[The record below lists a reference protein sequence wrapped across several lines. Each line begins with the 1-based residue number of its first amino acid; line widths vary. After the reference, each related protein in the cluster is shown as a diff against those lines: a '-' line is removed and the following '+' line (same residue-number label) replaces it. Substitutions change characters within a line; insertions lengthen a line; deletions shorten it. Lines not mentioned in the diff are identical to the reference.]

1 MKPLLQAMKEGRLY
15 FDGGMGSML
24 QAAGLP
30 EGLLPDVWGLEN
42 PRRYRPSTGPIWRPA
57 AA

>member
-1 MKPLLQAMKEGRLY
+1 MKPLLQAMKERRLY
-15 FDGGMGSML
+15 LDGGMGSML

-30 EGLLPDVWGLEN
+30 EGLLPDVWGMEN
-42 PRRYRPSTGPIWRPA
+42 RCRGSTGPTWKPA